1 MIKQR
6 PINVNVFL
14 KSPLNNVI
22 ILSCVFPLQR
32 LLRFTITS
40 WFSIIKRKS
49 HLKKRVVFLLK
60 KLMVLMGAVAFLIL
74 VVFVINNSGDV
85 SSSDN
90 FDEQLIDALRV
101 GVHYDIKNMGY
112 QQYYDDEL
120 TGFEIEFSKQL
131 AKHIYGKESLIE
143 LNSVSSKTAKY
154 FLNNKTIDCIIAT
167 QVDTGE
173 KNEDYKYSN
182 PYYTDYIECMYAN
195 GSILSLNDLN
205 GKKIGVITDSYAATT
220 VKAMTDNAKLDV
232 EYVEYEGISDGID
245 AMNLGR
251 IDGFCTNRIFIPA
264 ANIKR
269 FTVTQCKYSVMVRAA
284 DTELLKKINEAIAYM
299 ESSGE
304 LKVMQDKYR

>member
-1 MIKQR
+1 MG
-6 PINVNVFL
+6 
-14 KSPLNNVI
+14 
-22 ILSCVFPLQR
+22 
-32 LLRFTITS
+32 TI
-40 WFSIIKRKS
+40 
-49 HLKKRVVFLLK
+49 
-60 KLMVLMGAVAFLIL
+60 AFLIL

-85 SSSDN
+85 NSSDN

-101 GVHYDIKNMGY
+101 GVHYDVKNMGY

-120 TGFEIEFSKQL
+120 TGFEIEFAKQL

-143 LNSVSSKTAKY
+143 LNSVSAKTAKY

-167 QVDTGE
+167 QIDPGE
-173 KNEDYKYSN
+173 KNEDYKFSN
-182 PYYTDYIECMYAN
+182 PYYTDYIECMYAH
-195 GSILSLNDLN
+195 GSIMSLNDLN

-220 VKAMTDNAKLDV
+220 IKAMTENAKLNV

-251 IDGFCTNRIFIPA
+251 IDGFCTNRVFVPG

-269 FTVTQCKYSVMVRAA
+269 FTITQCKYSVMVRAS
-284 DTELLKKINEAIAYM
+284 DTELLKKINEAISYM